1 MSKADYAVS
10 LFNDGLNVSQALQ
23 AAFCPDLGIEEET
36 AIKLG
41 AGLTGRIKY
50 ADDVCGA
57 VTSGILI
64 IGLRF
69 GNTEADDSASHNR
82 TYNAIEEFV
91 AEFKA
96 RHDIIN
102 CREILGIDVS
112 TKNGRESA
120 ENQRL
125 LADVCPNLV
134 RDAAEILDMILDNT
148 AD

>member
-10 LFNDGLNVSQALQ
+10 LFNGGLNASQALQ

-36 AIKLG
+36 ALKLG
-41 AGLTGRIKY
+41 AGLSGRIKY
-50 ADDVCGA
+50 AGDVCGT

-69 GNTEADDSASHNR
+69 GNTDPDDSASIER
-82 TYNAIEEFV
+82 TYRAVEEFV
-91 AEFKA
+91 AEFKG
-96 RHDIIN
+96 RNDKIRCN
-102 CREILGIDVS
+102 EILGIDVS
-112 TKNGRESA
+112 TKNGKKTA

-125 LADVCPNLV
+125 LTDVCSNLV
-134 RDAAEILDMILDNT
+134 RDAAEILETILDDA